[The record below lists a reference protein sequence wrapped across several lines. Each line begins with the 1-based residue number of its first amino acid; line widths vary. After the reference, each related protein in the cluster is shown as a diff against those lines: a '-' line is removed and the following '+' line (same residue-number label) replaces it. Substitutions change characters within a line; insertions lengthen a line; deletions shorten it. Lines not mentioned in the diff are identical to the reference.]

1 MSIEVPFT
9 KENLD
14 YYLKELAKEYKK
26 RSHGTPAE
34 LILVGGASVI
44 INYEFRMSSYDIDA
58 AYDARSVMKEAINAV
73 GDRLGLP
80 NGWVNDD
87 FKKTS
92 SYTPKIAQ
100 YSEYYKT
107 FSNVL
112 QIRTVR
118 AEYLVAMKL
127 MSARRYKKDTSD
139 IAGIFYEQQIA
150 GNPMTYDK
158 VNTAVNQLY
167 GGWDNISEYAKELL
181 QKVLECKDLKKL
193 FIEFSEDEME
203 AKESLLD
210 VERKYPGVVQK
221 DTIDSIIEVA
231 KKRKMMKHDIDER

>member
-44 INYEFRMSSYDIDA
+44 INYEFRMSSYDIDT

-80 NGWVNDD
+80 NVWVNDD

-112 QIRTVR
+112 QIRTIR

-181 QKVLECKDLKKL
+181 QKALECKDLKQL
-193 FIEFSEDEME
+193 FIEFSADEME
-203 AKESLLD
+203 AKAALLD
-210 VERKYPGVVQK
+210 VERRSPGTVQK